1 MARISKNH
9 PINSTDFYPLTP
21 EELKYIRKIRCR
33 HWILFSIIGIIIII
47 AAAVM
52 SFYIGGIKGA
62 DAGIISF
69 PVISALGWLILI
81 ITCFH
86 MLRKPAGGRYASIL
100 SCYTTTDTFGTGEDT
115 IRSTYYNFSVRF
127 NDTGE
132 TIEPFIAEM
141 YAATLETGSRVFLVK
156 NKRSDYDIFSADEM
170 AVSGVH
176 IPPLS

>member
-1 MARISKNH
+1 MHYGKDKQKSSDQFSRFL
-9 PINSTDFYPLTP
+9 STDTG
-21 EELKYIRKIRCR
+21 RTKI
-33 HWILFSIIGIIIII
+33 HTKNTSQ
-47 AAAVM
+47 
-52 SFYIGGIKGA
+52 
-62 DAGIISF
+62 
-69 PVISALGWLILI
+69 
-81 ITCFH
+81 T
-86 MLRKPAGGRYASIL
+86 LRKPAGGRYASIL

-127 NDTGE
+127 DDTGE